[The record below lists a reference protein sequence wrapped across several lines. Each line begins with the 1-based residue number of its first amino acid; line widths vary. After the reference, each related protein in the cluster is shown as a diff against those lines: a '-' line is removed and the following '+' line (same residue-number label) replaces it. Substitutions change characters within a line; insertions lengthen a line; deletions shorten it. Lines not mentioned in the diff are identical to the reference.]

1 MLGVLMA
8 SELNVAPT
16 FCSSLLQFMMPNVE
30 NLSSA
35 ANDAFSR
42 TVRPAAKPS
51 ACRSEGM
58 NAACCRSSLGFR
70 NALEG

>member
-1 MLGVLMA
+1 MLGALTA

-16 FCSSLLQFMMPNVE
+16 CSSSFLWLMIPNVE

-58 NAACCRSSLGFR
+58 KAASCRSSLVFSER
-70 NALEG
+70 P